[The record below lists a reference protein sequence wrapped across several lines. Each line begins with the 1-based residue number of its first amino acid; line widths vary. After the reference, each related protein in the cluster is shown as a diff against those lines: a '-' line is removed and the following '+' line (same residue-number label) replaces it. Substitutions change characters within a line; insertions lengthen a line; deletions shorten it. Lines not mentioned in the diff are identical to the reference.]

1 MAKIF
6 DIKNRIHKVKQAR
19 PDETEA
25 TDWMEKKLAEELERA
40 NRIFSEMSDEE
51 RRRLPPDAKL
61 ILID

>member
-6 DIKNRIHKVKQAR
+6 DIKERIHKVKQAR
-19 PDETEA
+19 PGEPEA